1 MQTTYLK
8 HFVDVAEKGSIGAA
22 AAADFISPQG
32 MSRAMN
38 ELEKELGCQ
47 LLVRFSNKPLDLR
60 PRIGAGVHPL
70 L

>member
-32 MSRAMN
+32 MSRSISV
-38 ELEKELGCQ
+38 LE
-47 LLVRFSNKPLDLR
+47 
-60 PRIGAGVHPL
+60 
-70 L
+70 

>member
-32 MSRAMN
+32 MSRSISV
-38 ELEKELGCQ
+38 LESELGCT
-47 LLVRFSNKPLDLR
+47 LFSKKPNGMPRRFSRLNGR
-60 PRIGAGVHPL
+60 
-70 L
+70 

>member
-32 MSRAMN
+32 MSR
-38 ELEKELGCQ
+38 
-47 LLVRFSNKPLDLR
+47 
-60 PRIGAGVHPL
+60 
-70 L
+70 

>member
-32 MSRAMN
+32 MSRSISV
-38 ELEKELGCQ
+38 LESELGCT
-47 LLVRFSNKPLDLR
+47 LFSRSLTVWP
-60 PRIGAGVHPL
+60 
-70 L
+70 